1 MTGGT
6 CTSTGSY
13 APAPYK
19 LYWRGESGNTL
30 AETDATGSTSN
41 SYYHEYIFFAG
52 MRIARS
58 DVSSSTVYYYFVDQI
73 GSTRVVAQADGT
85 VSFKQEYFPYGQ
97 EVYSQSFDP
106 GYKFAGYEADPES
119 GLAYAFARYYSPL
132 QGRFTTA
139 DPVGGDLGDPQTLN
153 RYSYVR
159 NNPINMADPSGQCG
173 LSLGFFVDPF
183 GDYLGFLGGGGG
195 NGGGGGG
202 VGIYVGFGGFGGG
215 RCGGDDRAGPQPPV
229 YTPPQV
235 GTDPNRSTDG
245 FGCPYGSG
253 SCGGIVFGYQD
264 PGDLTWEVPTAWAI
278 LRALGPELVRLF
290 WPVAL
295 SRSSRKPDLAQVDRI
310 AKDFC
315 VDRNALGDAIHDEK
329 KGGPKG
335 KGGDLTEE
343 EIKNIARRLP
353 KIPGCTPT
361 AQ

>member
-1 MTGGT
+1 M
-6 CTSTGSY
+6 
-13 APAPYK
+13 
-19 LYWRGESGNTL
+19 N
-30 AETDATGSTSN
+30 
-41 SYYHEYIFFAG
+41 
-52 MRIARS
+52 
-58 DVSSSTVYYYFVDQI
+58 
-73 GSTRVVAQADGT
+73 
-85 VSFKQEYFPYGQ
+85 FP
-97 EVYSQSFDP
+97 
-106 GYKFAGYEADPES
+106 
-119 GLAYAFARYYSPL
+119 
-132 QGRFTTA
+132 
-139 DPVGGDLGDPQTLN
+139 GDPQTLN

-290 WPVAL
+290 WPIT
-295 SRSSRKPDLAQVDRI
+295 LA
-310 AKDFC
+310 
-315 VDRNALGDAIHDEK
+315 
-329 KGGPKG
+329 KGGASQNPLPSWVADRPRPG
-335 KGGDLTEE
+335 ETADDF
-343 EIKNIARRLP
+343 ARRVCQAKYPPNGAGCGSGGGSEFNKIRKWAQDWINKQP
-353 KIPGCTPT
+353 KQAPKPTPKP
-361 AQ
+361 Q